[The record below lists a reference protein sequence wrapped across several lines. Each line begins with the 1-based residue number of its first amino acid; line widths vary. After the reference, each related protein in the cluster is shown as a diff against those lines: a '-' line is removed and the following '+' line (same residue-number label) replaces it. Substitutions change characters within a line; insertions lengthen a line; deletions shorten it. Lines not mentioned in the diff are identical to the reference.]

1 MIEGI
6 HTYVIRPSWALDA
19 DPAWALFQGVWGT
32 RRPSGNEADYYYYY
46 VLCMYYVLRTTYHVL
61 VLLHTTS
68 T

>member
-32 RRPSGNEADYYYYY
+32 RRPSGNEADYYYY